1 MPTDFSRVGRVL
13 RRPPRVLFNRVL
25 TELNART
32 DRFRAPR
39 RAASLD
45 IDTIVAL
52 VGAGD
57 VRQLWTR
64 LSERPGAIPI
74 RRLSPDDYERTCP
87 GDGQRIMRAAEQ
99 ALSRRVDLL
108 GSGPT
113 DLGTPIDWHRDF
125 KTGRTWASKFMR
137 DLDYVNLHCPSDVK
151 IPWEV
156 SRLQWLIPA
165 GQAFL
170 LTGEERYAEHVR
182 QVIDEW
188 IESNPYAHSVNWACT
203 MEAALRIMTW
213 TWFFHVFCRSQAWS
227 DEAFQ
232 ARFLRTLFLHGEF
245 TERYLERASING
257 NHFTA
262 DAAALV
268 FAGLFFGRGATS
280 QRWADEGWRLLCD
293 ELPRQV
299 HPDGVDFE
307 GSVPY
312 HRLVMELFFLAARY
326 REAVGL
332 DVPDQY
338 RDRVV
343 AMARFVQAYSRPDGS
358 SPLIGDADD
367 ARVLPFGG
375 QAIGDHRYLTG
386 LVGAHWCVP
395 DLMRTFSGRRA
406 EVLWTLGRRAAMSL
420 PETAPGT
427 VTSSTAFADGGFYVM
442 RNRRD
447 HVFIDCGPI
456 GTGGLGGHGHNDCLS
471 FEAVLDGVHLVS
483 DCGAY
488 VYTASA
494 EERNRFRST
503 AYHNTPQI
511 DGEEA
516 NRFIRWDHL
525 WTLHDDAAPE
535 VRRWSPATD
544 RDVFV
549 GTHTGYHRLG
559 PISPV
564 RTIVLDHFHHVL
576 EVIDEIEGDGEHEV
590 TIPLHLASGV
600 EAQPDGPDR
609 ILLIAEG
616 REFLIE
622 WDSTGPW
629 DAAIDRGRIS
639 PSYGVVGDTVR
650 LVWRY
655 RGPLPVRL
663 SIRLLP
669 KEAASRVPPLDAG
682 QNAAAEALA

>member
-1 MPTDFSRVGRVL
+1 MSTDFTRVRRVL

-39 RAASLD
+39 RAAALD
-45 IDTIVAL
+45 IDTIADM
-52 VGAGD
+52 VGAAD
-57 VRQLWTR
+57 VPQLWTW
-64 LSERPGAIPI
+64 LADRPGAIPI
-74 RRLSPDDYERTCP
+74 RRLTLDEYERTCP
-87 GDGQRIMRAAEQ
+87 GDGGRIMQAAAQ

-108 GSGPT
+108 GSGPI

-125 KTGRTWASKFMR
+125 KTGRTWASRFMR

-188 IESNPYAHSVNWACT
+188 IAANPYAHSVNWACT
-203 MEAALRIMTW
+203 MEAALRIITW

-268 FAGLFFGRGATS
+268 FAGLFFGRGETART
-280 QRWADEGWRLLCD
+280 WADDGWRMLCD

-312 HRLVMELFFLAARY
+312 HRLVMEMFFLAARY

-338 RDRVV
+338 RDRVI

-358 SPLIGDADD
+358 SPLVGDADD
-367 ARVLPFGG
+367 GRVLPFGG

-395 DLMRTFSGRRA
+395 DLMRSFSGPRT

-420 PETAPGT
+420 PETASGAAA
-427 VTSSTAFADGGFYVM
+427 SSAAFAAGGFYVM

-456 GTGGLGGHGHNDCLS
+456 GTAGLGGHGHNDCLS
-471 FEAVLDGVHLVS
+471 FEVALDGVHLVS

-511 DGEEA
+511 DGEES

-525 WTLHDDAAPE
+525 WTLHDDAAPD
-535 VRRWSPATD
+535 VRRWHAGTD

-559 PISPV
+559 RINPV
-564 RTIVLDHFHHVL
+564 RTIVLDHIHHVL
-576 EVIDEIEGDGEHEV
+576 EVTDEIEGDGEHEV
-590 TIPLHLASGV
+590 SIPLHLAAGI
-600 EAQPDGPDR
+600 EARLDGPDR
-609 ILLIAEG
+609 ILLIAG
-616 REFLIE
+616 RREFLVQWAGAGT
-622 WDSTGPW
+622 WDVTVG
-629 DAAIDRGRIS
+629 RGRIS
-639 PSYGVVGDTVR
+639 PSYGVVTDTVR
-650 LVWRY
+650 LLWRC
-655 RGPLPVRL
+655 RGVLPARL
-663 SIRLLP
+663 SMRLLP
-669 KEAASRVPPLDAG
+669 KEAASRVPPFDAE
-682 QNAAAEALA
+682 QNAAEALA

>member
-1 MPTDFSRVGRVL
+1 MNIQLSARRLDVAFNPNGYEQHTLVEMLNADTNQWMLLDPTFDLTVQRTADGSWASAEDVSSATLNKGWTDVKYVLLGTLGDTYARSYYIDYPLLFVNVYHTGQIPTNGQGPSVLPYLTAMTMPVNSTYTVYAAACTGGQVST
-13 RRPPRVLFNRVL
+13 VL
-25 TELNART
+25 TVNAVDRT
-32 DRFRAPR
+32 MSCTGVNGLS
-39 RAASLD
+39 AAF
-45 IDTIVAL
+45 
-52 VGAGD
+52 GANTVVTTAQTGS
-57 VRQLWTR
+57 VTLYR
-64 LSERPGAIPI
+64 I
-74 RRLSPDDYERTCP
+74 RRLTLDEYERTCP
-87 GDGQRIMRAAEQ
+87 GDGGRIMQAAAQ

-108 GSGPT
+108 GSGPI

-125 KTGRTWASKFMR
+125 KTGRTWASRFMR

-188 IESNPYAHSVNWACT
+188 IAANPYAHSVNWACT
-203 MEAALRIMTW
+203 MEAALRIITW

-262 DAAALV
+262 DAAAPVL
-268 FAGLFFGRGATS
+268 AGLFFGRGRTART
-280 QRWADEGWRLLCD
+280 WADDGWRMLCD

-312 HRLVMELFFLAARY
+312 HRLVMEMFFLAARY

-375 QAIGDHRYLTG
+375 QAIGDHRYLIG

-483 DCGAY
+483 DCG
-488 VYTASA
+488 
-494 EERNRFRST
+494 
-503 AYHNTPQI
+503 
-511 DGEEA
+511 
-516 NRFIRWDHL
+516 
-525 WTLHDDAAPE
+525 
-535 VRRWSPATD
+535 
-544 RDVFV
+544 
-549 GTHTGYHRLG
+549 
-559 PISPV
+559 
-564 RTIVLDHFHHVL
+564 
-576 EVIDEIEGDGEHEV
+576 
-590 TIPLHLASGV
+590 
-600 EAQPDGPDR
+600 
-609 ILLIAEG
+609 
-616 REFLIE
+616 
-622 WDSTGPW
+622 
-629 DAAIDRGRIS
+629 
-639 PSYGVVGDTVR
+639 
-650 LVWRY
+650 
-655 RGPLPVRL
+655 
-663 SIRLLP
+663 
-669 KEAASRVPPLDAG
+669 
-682 QNAAAEALA
+682 